1 MKELKS
7 FLKLRKVALII
18 SALYVGLGTLA
29 VCSIY
34 GSDLLYGEWSSIL
47 LLITFPVSFFSFM
60 YRYAESDFLLPVF
73 IIQFIVFLC
82 TFFILSLFIKK
93 KNHES

>member
-34 GSDLLYGEWSSIL
+34 GSDLLYGEWSFIL

-73 IIQFIVFLC
+73 I
-82 TFFILSLFIKK
+82 LSLFIKN

>member
-1 MKELKS
+1 MEEFKNFLKS
-7 FLKLRKVALII
+7 RRIALII

-34 GSDLLYGEWSSIL
+34 GSDLLYGEWSFIL

-60 YRYAESDFLLPVF
+60 YRYAASDFLLPVF

>member
-34 GSDLLYGEWSSIL
+34 GSDPLYGEWSLYAL
-47 LLITFPVSFFSFM
+47 LLTFPVAFFSFM

>member
-1 MKELKS
+1 MEEFKNFLKS
-7 FLKLRKVALII
+7 RRIALII

-34 GSDLLYGEWSSIL
+34 GTDLLYGEWSFIL

-73 IIQFIVFLC
+73 YNSVYCFFMHIFYSLIIH
-82 TFFILSLFIKK
+82 KK
-93 KNHES
+93 EKS